1 MKKKEIGSRHCESI
15 TPVIASEAKQPL
27 LTTLVIASE
36 AKQSLQSLYLA
47 IATANGLAMTFLALV
62 VMLVA
67 SATIVSAQV
76 SWNKVASSAAL
87 PVGIKDCFSDGNII
101 IAVGTSASGGRIS
114 RSTDGGV
121 TWSSSDYAQN
131 TMGIDRYGNFSNTL
145 IVGYQ
150 NSGRPQVWRSYN
162 NGAIWQRKD
171 GTTQNGERFRDIVM
185 LDTNIA
191 VVAGEMGIYKTTD
204 FSQTF
209 WVKKFDLRNGRIFT
223 KLLRLSNGN
232 LVCGSEGAAEGWKI
246 HWSTD
251 QGESWSG
258 VDSVTTG
265 NFGFKSFVQLDN
277 GDIHAVI
284 YNLSNQV
291 STYRKSTDQ
300 GQTWSTISGTNLA
313 GGTQQNLLT
322 EGLGNNLF
330 AREDIKG
337 LSSSVNAGSTWHW
350 NFIKTNFIA
359 KNGANGLILFSGGA
373 NTDGRVFVSID
384 PTLSETVNSVPLNQ
398 NIQLGSIGTINFAS
412 GSLTSVRV
420 QKYSQKSPLTELYS
434 NGVFV
439 SEHWMVQVEPPT
451 NSYSASITFNY
462 TAAGGNQGAYQMYRF
477 EPPKANNSWN
487 GNWVPHTTAKDTV
500 NHTFTVTGITEFPI
514 WITLIKNGVIPPQ
527 LSVSPTYINY
537 GNVLVN
543 TFKDTIVTVTNS
555 GGGTLDVTGVST
567 TGPGALRF
575 SVVANGPPFSLPA
588 GQSRNLTVRH
598 SPVAVG
604 QDSAQLNFTHNGAGN
619 PTVALVGTG
628 AQGTL
633 EPNVSVLNFGSVP
646 VGQFRDTVLIITN
659 TGNAILTVNA
669 TSFSGGG
676 ATSFSTLYGGGAFTV
691 AIADTHAIVIR
702 FTATTPSGSKIAN
715 LGFTHNGN
723 CQVCSVAVSGI
734 ATQAQITFSTTSI
747 NFGQVDTTV
756 WKDTTLVVSNVGNSS
771 LILDSTVILGVNASQ
786 YVIMSGHAPATIQ
799 PGGSH
804 NIVLRFSPR
813 APNGSRMAQLKIVH
827 NAPGSPSLI
836 TLNGEAVPVELVSF
850 TAEIVDEE
858 IILRWQTATE
868 TNNAGFEVQ
877 YFTSSSRAET
887 RDPDWQTLG
896 FVKGAGTTNQQQF
909 YEFVWPKTF
918 GTYKFRLKQID
929 LDGTISFSR
938 ENEIVIQ
945 PREFKVYQN
954 YPNPFNPSTTI
965 KIDVPVAG
973 ELKWEIYNVIGQLV
987 ESKRETI
994 LEAGVFKLVWAPQNW
1009 ASGKYF
1015 LRATFGGKIEIKNMI
1030 LLK

>member
-67 SATIVSAQV
+67 SATIVSAQG
-76 SWNKVASSAAL
+76 WNKVASSAAL
-87 PVGIKDCFSDGNII
+87 PVGISGCLFRNNLV
-101 IAVGTSASGGRIS
+101 IAVGSSASGGRIS
-114 RSTDGGV
+114 ISTNGGV

-131 TMGIDRYGNFSNTL
+131 TMSIDRYGNFSNIL

-162 NGAIWQRKD
+162 NGASWQRKD
-171 GTTQNGERFRDIVM
+171 GTTQNGERFNDVVM
-185 LDTNIA
+185 LDTNVA
-191 VVAGEMGIYKTTD
+191 VVAAVTGIYKTTD

-209 WVKKFDLRNGRIFT
+209 WVKKYDLFATRQMT
-223 KLLRLSNGN
+223 KLFRLSNGN
-232 LVCGSEGAAEGWKI
+232 LVAGAQGSTSGWKI
-246 HWSTD
+246 FLSTD

-265 NFGFKSFVQLDN
+265 NFVFRGLVQMDN
-277 GDIHAVI
+277 GTVLAHI
-284 YNLSNQV
+284 YDG
-291 STYRKSTDQ
+291 STNTSLLKKSTDN
-300 GQTWSTISGTNLA
+300 GLTWSSVTVGNFA
-313 GGTQQNLLT
+313 GGTKNGQP
-322 EGLGNNLF
+322 GF
-330 AREDIKG
+330 ASYFDNIYINEDNRGI
-337 LSSSVNAGSTWHW
+337 SVSKNTGSTWNW
-350 NFIKTNFIA
+350 SFVKTNFIA

-412 GSLTSVRV
+412 GSLTSVRA

-527 LSVSPTYINY
+527 LSVSPTYLNY

-543 TFKDTIVTVTNS
+543 TFKDSIVTVTNS

-633 EPNVSVLNFGSVP
+633 EPNVSAIDFGSVP
-646 VGQFRDTVLIITN
+646 VGQYRDTVLIITN
-659 TGNAILTVNA
+659 TGNAVLTVNA
-669 TSFSGGG
+669 TGFSGSN

-756 WKDTTLVVSNVGNSS
+756 WKDTTLVVSNVGNAS
-771 LILDSTVILGVNASQ
+771 LVLDSTVVLGINASQ
-786 YVIMSGHAPATIQ
+786 YAIMSGNAPATI
-799 PGGSH
+799 PIGGSH

-813 APNGSRMAQLKIVH
+813 APNGSRTAQLKIVH
-827 NAPGSPSLI
+827 NAPNSPSLI

-850 TAEIVDEE
+850 TAEIAGEE